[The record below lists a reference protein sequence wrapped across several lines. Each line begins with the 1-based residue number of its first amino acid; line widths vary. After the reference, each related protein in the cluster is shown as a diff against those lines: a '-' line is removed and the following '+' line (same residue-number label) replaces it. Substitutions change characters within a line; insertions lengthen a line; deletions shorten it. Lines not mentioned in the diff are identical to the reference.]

1 MFVRATQWWGRE
13 RILQISYFSFHYVIV
28 CNWCPE
34 VIIMGFVAYIAS
46 VVCDDLNFQMYNINH
61 TLFKPGVRYKLCGDL
76 VI

>member
-1 MFVRATQWWGRE
+1 V
-13 RILQISYFSFHYVIV
+13 
-28 CNWCPE
+28 
-34 VIIMGFVAYIAS
+34 VIIMGIVAYIAS